1 MKNQHI
7 KDERKQNMQQT
18 SVTGMPLPH
27 EDEEGTPIPVT
38 IPVALGARTHAVFTT
53 RLGGIS
59 EDAFASLNLG
69 GRAGDSVEAVASNRA
84 ALQRALQADLS
95 LVKQVHGSE
104 VFDADSIVDSWNT
117 PYGFDATGFADSNV
131 CIEAD
136 AQVATACS
144 LALGMFAAD
153 CLPVLLADDEA
164 GIIAAAHCGRKGLMA
179 GVLDSTVEAMCK
191 KGAECS
197 RITAVLGPCICGNC
211 YEVGESIARDF
222 EKRYPQTVTKT
233 RFGGLGIDIA
243 EAARIDLALAGV
255 ANIVDALPRATA
267 ATQYLAEDEEL
278 STICQVDG
286 EGASLPERLQNLQN
300 PMCTL
305 ENPLWYSHRRSQLAG
320 KSHEG
325 RLLALVIRDK

>member
-1 MKNQHI
+1 
-7 KDERKQNMQQT
+7 MQQT

-27 EDEEGTPIPVT
+27 EDNEGKPIPVT

-59 EDAFASLNLG
+59 EGSFASLNLG
-69 GRAGDSVEAVASNRA
+69 GRAGDSEEAVTSNRA

-95 LVKQVHGSE
+95 LVAQVHGNE
-104 VFDADSIVDSWNT
+104 VFDADTVVDSWNT
-117 PYGFDATGFADSNV
+117 PYGFDATGFADSKLR
-131 CIEAD
+131 IESD
-136 AQVATACS
+136 AQVSTAHS

-164 GIIAAAHCGRKGLMA
+164 GVIAAAHCGRKGLMA
-179 GVLDSTVEAMCK
+179 GVLDSAIEAMCE
-191 KGAECS
+191 KGAERS
-197 RITAVLGPCICGNC
+197 RINAVLGPCICGSC
-211 YEVGESIARDF
+211 YEVGESIALDF

-255 ANIVDALPRATA
+255 ANIVNALPRVYA
-267 ATQYLAEDEEL
+267 ATQYLQEDEEL
-278 STICQVDG
+278 RTICEVDG
-286 EGASLPERLQNLQN
+286 EGESLPERLQNLQN

-305 ENPLWYSHRRSQLAG
+305 ENPLWYSHRRAQLAG

-325 RLLALVIRDK
+325 RLLALVILDKQLKSSESRLIL

>member
-1 MKNQHI
+1 
-7 KDERKQNMQQT
+7 MQQT

-59 EDAFASLNLG
+59 EGAFASLNLG

-164 GIIAAAHCGRKGLMA
+164 GIVAAAHCGRKGLMA

-320 KSHEG
+320 KSYEG

>member
-1 MKNQHI
+1 
-7 KDERKQNMQQT
+7 MQQT

-59 EDAFASLNLG
+59 EGAFASLNLG

-164 GIIAAAHCGRKGLMA
+164 GIVAAAHCGRKGLMA

-305 ENPLWYSHRRSQLAG
+305 ENPLWYSHRRSQLSG

>member
-1 MKNQHI
+1 
-7 KDERKQNMQQT
+7 MQQT

-27 EDEEGTPIPVT
+27 EDEKGTPIPVT
-38 IPVALGARTHAVFTT
+38 IPVALGVRTHVVFTT

-59 EDAFASLNLG
+59 EGEFASLNLG
-69 GRAGDSVEAVASNRA
+69 GRAEDSAESVASNRA

-95 LVKQVHGSE
+95 LVGQVHGKE
-104 VFDADSIVDSWNT
+104 VFDADGVVDSWNT
-117 PYGFDATGFADSNV
+117 PYGFDATGFADSQFR
-131 CIEAD
+131 IEAD
-136 AQVATACS
+136 AQVSTACS

-164 GIIAAAHCGRKGLMA
+164 GVIAAAHCGRKGLMA
-179 GVLDSTVEAMCK
+179 GVLDAAIEAMCE
-191 KGAECS
+191 KGAERS

-233 RFGGLGIDIA
+233 RFGGLGIDIS
-243 EAARIDLALAGV
+243 EAAQIDLALAGV
-255 ANIVDALPRATA
+255 GRVVDASARVTA
-267 ATQYLAEDEEL
+267 ATQYLSEDEEL
-278 STICQVDG
+278 RTICEVDS

-305 ENPLWYSHRRSQLAG
+305 ENPLWYSHRRAQLAG

>member
-1 MKNQHI
+1 
-7 KDERKQNMQQT
+7 MQQT

-59 EDAFASLNLG
+59 EGAFASLNLG

-164 GIIAAAHCGRKGLMA
+164 GIVAAAHCGRKGLMA

-233 RFGGLGIDIA
+233 RFCGLGIDIA

-305 ENPLWYSHRRSQLAG
+305 EDPLWYSHRRSQLAG

>member
-1 MKNQHI
+1 
-7 KDERKQNMQQT
+7 MQQT

-59 EDAFASLNLG
+59 EGAFASLNLG

-164 GIIAAAHCGRKGLMA
+164 GIVAAAHCGRKGLMA

-325 RLLALVIRDK
+325 RLIALVIRDK

>member
-1 MKNQHI
+1 
-7 KDERKQNMQQT
+7 MQQT

-59 EDAFASLNLG
+59 EGAFASLNLG

-164 GIIAAAHCGRKGLMA
+164 GIVAAAHCGRKGLMA

>member
-1 MKNQHI
+1 
-7 KDERKQNMQQT
+7 MQQT

-59 EDAFASLNLG
+59 EGAFASLNLG

-117 PYGFDATGFADSNV
+117 PYGFDATGFADANV

-164 GIIAAAHCGRKGLMA
+164 GIVAAAHCGRKGLMA

-191 KGAECS
+191 KGAERS

-211 YEVGESIARDF
+211 YEVGENIAHDF